1 VLNKEKSESIVTKIF
16 KIDGMSCGHCVMAV
30 KKSLSKLDLKE
41 AHVLIGSAE
50 IEYDESRTNEAAIK
64 IAIEEAGYRV
74 VN

>member
-1 VLNKEKSESIVTKIF
+1 MLNKEKSESIVTKIF

-50 IEYDESRTNEAAIK
+50 IEYDESRTNEVAIK

>member
-1 VLNKEKSESIVTKIF
+1 MLNKEKSDSIVTKVF
-16 KIDGMSCGHCVMAV
+16 KIEGMTCGHCVMAV
-30 KKSLSKLDLKE
+30 KKSLSKLDLIE

-50 IEYDESRTNEAAIK
+50 IEYDESRTSEAAIK

>member
-1 VLNKEKSESIVTKIF
+1 MLSEVKSGPIKNKTFRIE
-16 KIDGMSCGHCVMAV
+16 GMSCGHCVMAV

-50 IEYDESRTNEAAIK
+50 VEYDESCTNEAEIK
-64 IAIEEAGYRV
+64 IAIEQAGYRV